1 MVTVVTMPK
10 FGWTMT
16 EGKIV
21 RWLKKEGDAVRKGE
35 PLFEIETEKM
45 ETEVEAIASGV
56 LKKILAPEGSVV
68 EVAKPIAI
76 ICEPGEELP
85 PLEAILQGA
94 PAPGEGVPR
103 AEVSG
108 EAAAPAKPPK
118 PARAS
123 PLAKRIAAEHG
134 IDLSALEG
142 TGPGGL
148 IVKEDVLRAIEAKRA
163 AEAKP
168 AAVEGRAEPRPA
180 EAPREEAIPG
190 LPKAGK
196 VIPLEGMR
204 KAIAD
209 RLSLSARTAVRV
221 TIMAEVDMTE
231 AVRFREQ
238 LAEEVERRS
247 KARLSFTHMAIK
259 AAAKALERHPIIN
272 SLLIGNEIRIMDE
285 INVGFAVAL
294 EEGLMVPVIR
304 NANRKSLFEIASEA
318 NELAERA
325 RKRELSPSDVA
336 DGTFTI
342 TNLGMY
348 GVEDFTPV
356 INPPQTAI
364 LGIGRIA
371 QRPAV
376 VDGRIEPRWIARLSL
391 AFDHRAYDGVPA
403 AQFLQTLKGILERPY
418 ELLV

>member
-1 MVTVVTMPK
+1 MTKITMPK

-21 RWLKKEGDAVRKGE
+21 RWLKKEGDMVEKGE

-45 ETEVEAIASGV
+45 ETEVEAVASGI
-56 LKKILAPEGSVV
+56 LRKILAPEGSVV

-76 ICEPGEELP
+76 LCDPGEELP
-85 PLEAILQGA
+85 PLEEILEGA
-94 PAPGEGVPR
+94 PAPEAAPK
-103 AEVSG
+103 AEAV
-108 EAAAPAKPPK
+108 AAPAERPAKPV
-118 PARAS
+118 RAS
-123 PLAKRIAAEHG
+123 PLAKKIASEHG
-134 IDLSALEG
+134 IDLSQLEG

-148 IVKEDVLRAIEAKRA
+148 IVKEDVLKAIEAKEA
-163 AEAKP
+163 AAKPIVVEKPVEAVKPVEAKP
-168 AAVEGRAEPRPA
+168 P
-180 EAPREEAIPG
+180 EAPAIPE

-221 TIMAEVDMTE
+221 TLTAEVDMTE
-231 AVRFREQ
+231 AVRFRDQ
-238 LAEEVERRS
+238 LMEEVERRS
-247 KARLSFTHMAIK
+247 KVRLSFTHMAIK

-272 SLLIGNEIRIMDE
+272 SLLIGDEIRLMEE

-294 EEGLMVPVIR
+294 EEGLMVPVVR
-304 NANRKSLFEIASEA
+304 NANKKSLFEIASEV
-318 NELAERA
+318 NGLAERA
-325 RKRELSPSDVA
+325 RRRELSPSDVA

-348 GVEDFTPV
+348 GVDGFTPV

-364 LGIGRIA
+364 LGIGRVA
-371 QRPAV
+371 QRPSV
-376 VDGRIEPRWIARLSL
+376 VNGRIEPRWIAILSL

-403 AQFLQTLKGILERPY
+403 AQFLQTLREILERPY

>member
-1 MVTVVTMPK
+1 MVTKITMPK

-21 RWLKKEGDAVRKGE
+21 KWLKKEGDMVKKGE

-45 ETEVEAIASGV
+45 ETEVEAVASGI

-76 ICEPGEELP
+76 LCEPGEELP
-85 PLEAILQGA
+85 PLEELLEGA
-94 PAPGEGVPR
+94 PAPEAVPK
-103 AEVSG
+103 A
-108 EAAAPAKPPK
+108 EAAVAPPTEGPAKPV
-118 PARAS
+118 RAS
-123 PLAKRIAAEHG
+123 PLAKKIASEHG
-134 IDLSALEG
+134 IDLSRLEG

-148 IVKEDVLRAIEAKRA
+148 IVKEDVLRAIEAKKA
-163 AEAKP
+163 AAKP
-168 AAVEGRAEPRPA
+168 IAVEKPVEERPA
-180 EAPREEAIPG
+180 EKPEAPKEIPG
-190 LPKAGK
+190 LPKAAQ

-221 TIMAEVDMTE
+221 TLVAEVDMTE
-231 AVRFREQ
+231 AVRFRDQ
-238 LAEEVERRS
+238 LMEEVERRS
-247 KARLSFTHMAIK
+247 KVRLSFTHMAIK

-272 SLLIGNEIRIMDE
+272 SLLIGDEIRVMDE

-294 EEGLMVPVIR
+294 EEGLVVPVVR
-304 NANRKSLFEIASEA
+304 KANEKSLFEIASEV

-325 RKRELSPSDVA
+325 RRRELSPSDVA

-348 GVEDFTPV
+348 GVDGFTPV

-376 VDGRIEPRWIARLSL
+376 LDGRIEPRWIAYLSL

>member
-1 MVTVVTMPK
+1 MTKITMPK

-16 EGKIV
+16 EGKII
-21 RWLKKEGDAVRKGE
+21 RWLKKEGDMVKKGE

-45 ETEVEAIASGV
+45 ETEVEAVASGI

-68 EVAKPIAI
+68 EVAKPVAI
-76 ICEPGEELP
+76 LCDPGEELP
-85 PLEAILQGA
+85 PLEELLEEA
-94 PAPGEGVPR
+94 PAPEAAPK
-103 AEVSG
+103 AEA
-108 EAAAPAKPPK
+108 AAAPAERPAKPV
-118 PARAS
+118 RAS
-123 PLAKRIAAEHG
+123 PLAKKIASEHG
-134 IDLSALEG
+134 IDLSQLEG

-148 IVKEDVLRAIEAKRA
+148 IVKEDVLKAIEAKKA
-163 AEAKP
+163 AAKPIVVEKPVEAKP
-168 AAVEGRAEPRPA
+168 PEVPEF
-180 EAPREEAIPG
+180 
-190 LPKAGK
+190 PKVGK

-221 TIMAEVDMTE
+221 TLTAEVDMTE
-231 AVRFREQ
+231 AMRFRDQ
-238 LAEEVERRS
+238 LMEEVERRS
-247 KARLSFTHMAIK
+247 KVRLSLTHMAIK

-272 SLLIGNEIRIMDE
+272 SLLIGDEIRIMED

-294 EEGLMVPVIR
+294 EDGLIVPVVR
-304 NANRKSLFEIASEA
+304 NANKKSLFEIASEV
-318 NELAERA
+318 NGLAERA
-325 RKRELSPSDVA
+325 RRRELSPSDVA

-348 GVEDFTPV
+348 GVDSFTPV

-364 LGIGRIA
+364 LGIGRVA
-371 QRPAV
+371 QRPSV
-376 VDGRIEPRWIARLSL
+376 VDGRIEPRWMALLSL

-418 ELLV
+418 ELLL

>member
-1 MVTVVTMPK
+1 MVTKVTMPK

-21 RWLKKEGDAVRKGE
+21 RWLKKEGDAVKKGE

-45 ETEVEAIASGV
+45 ETEVEAVASGI

-85 PLEAILQGA
+85 PLEELLEGA
-94 PAPGEGVPR
+94 PVPEEAPK
-103 AEVSG
+103 AELTAPPA
-108 EAAAPAKPPK
+108 EKPAKPV
-118 PARAS
+118 RAS
-123 PLAKRIAAEHG
+123 PLAKKIASEHG
-134 IDLSALEG
+134 IDLSQLEG

-148 IVKEDVLRAIEAKRA
+148 IVKEDVLKAIEAKKA
-163 AEAKP
+163 AAKPIAMEKPIEVKPAEAKP
-168 AAVEGRAEPRPA
+168 S
-180 EAPREEAIPG
+180 EALGVPPE
-190 LPKAGK
+190 LKAGK

-221 TIMAEVDMTE
+221 TLTTEVDMTE
-231 AVRFREQ
+231 AIRFRDQ
-238 LAEEVERRS
+238 LMEEVERRS
-247 KARLSFTHMAIK
+247 KVRLSFTHMAIK
-259 AAAKALERHPIIN
+259 AVAKALERHPIIN
-272 SLLIGNEIRIMDE
+272 SLLIGNEIRLMED

-294 EEGLMVPVIR
+294 EEGLMVPVVR
-304 NANRKSLFEIASEA
+304 NANKKSLFEIASEV
-318 NELAERA
+318 NDLAERA
-325 RKRELSPSDVA
+325 RRRELAPSDVA

-348 GVEDFTPV
+348 GVDSFTPV

-364 LGIGRIA
+364 LGIGRVA
-371 QRPAV
+371 QRPSIA
-376 VDGRIEPRWIARLSL
+376 DGRVEPRWTAYLSL